1 MYTSILFPSTSI
13 KVLDLNT
20 VFNTP
25 VGAYIRP
32 STTSPSTT
40 SPSTTSPSTTS
51 PSTTSPS
58 ITISAT
64 TNYHTKNLCSF
75 SSITVPC
82 AGMPSRITHVSVT
95 FEDVQVLDTDVSEG
109 FMDFTLYPDQDL
121 ESPDGVQ
128 EINIVLDV
136 SIPSDSNGLVI
147 KDISM
152 KLFEDYN

>member
-1 MYTSILFPSTSI
+1 MYTTILFPSTSI
-13 KVLDLNT
+13 IVPKTNT
-20 VFNTP
+20 FFNTP

-32 STTSPSTT
+32 SSTT
-40 SPSTTSPSTTS
+40 S
-51 PSTTSPS
+51 S
-58 ITISAT
+58 ITITAT
-64 TNYHTKNLCSF
+64 SNYHTKNLCSF

-82 AGMPSRITHVSVT
+82 AGGASCITHVSVT
-95 FEDVQVLDTDVSEG
+95 FDGVRVLDTDVSEG

-121 ESPDGVQ
+121 EFPDGVK

>member
-1 MYTSILFPSTSI
+1 MYTTHLFPSTSI

-32 STTSPSTT
+32 STTSPS
-40 SPSTTSPSTTS
+40 
-51 PSTTSPS
+51 

-64 TNYHTKNLCSF
+64 TKYHTKNLCSF

-82 AGMPSRITHVSVT
+82 AGMPSCITHVSVT
-95 FEDVQVLDTDVSEG
+95 FDDVLVLDTDVSEG

-121 ESPDGVQ
+121 EFPDGVK
-128 EINIVLDV
+128 EIYVILDV
-136 SIPSDSNGLVI
+136 NIPSDSNGLVI

>member
-1 MYTSILFPSTSI
+1 MYTTILFPSTSI

-32 STTSPSTT
+32 SSTT
-40 SPSTTSPSTTS
+40 S
-51 PSTTSPS
+51 S
-58 ITISAT
+58 ITITTT
-64 TNYHTKNLCSF
+64 TNCHTKNLCSF

-82 AGMPSRITHVSVT
+82 AGMPSCITHVSIT
-95 FEDVQVLDTDVSEG
+95 FDDVQVLDTDVSEG
-109 FMDFTLYPDQDL
+109 FMNFTLYPDQDL
-121 ESPDGVQ
+121 EFPDGVK
-128 EINIVLDV
+128 EINVVLEV
-136 SIPSDSNGLVI
+136 NIPSDSNGLVI

>member
-32 STTSPSTT
+32 STTSPL
-40 SPSTTSPSTTS
+40 
-51 PSTTSPS
+51 

-82 AGMPSRITHVSVT
+82 AG
-95 FEDVQVLDTDVSEG
+95 

-121 ESPDGVQ
+121 EFSDGVK
-128 EINIVLDV
+128 EIYVILDGN
-136 SIPSDSNGLVI
+136 IPSDSNGLVI

-152 KLFEDYN
+152 KLFEDYS